1 MNSKKSS
8 MQGRKPIWLE
18 YLMIIVGTGLMSLAI
33 NSVFDASGMVTGGFS
48 GIAIIIK
55 AWTKGLVNGGIPLW
69 VTNCV
74 LNIPLFFIAW
84 RVKGFSFIKK
94 AILGEVSL
102 SVWLAIQPVF
112 HLAGDDLLL
121 AALYGGVIQ
130 GVGIGLVFLGGGT
143 TGGTD
148 MMAAIIQKFLQHYS
162 ISQIMQII
170 DGAVV
175 VVGMYV
181 FGIHKALYAIIAVYL
196 VTKVSDGL
204 IEGLKFSKA
213 VYIITEKPEE
223 IAGMI
228 MEDLDRGATG
238 INVKGMYSGQDKLM
252 LFVVVNKKE
261 IVMLKEK
268 VDEIDPQAFV
278 IVTDARE
285 VHGEGFIE
293 KNR

>member
-1 MNSKKSS
+1 
-8 MQGRKPIWLE
+8 MQGRKPLWLE

-130 GVGIGLVFLGGGT
+130 GIGIGLVFLGGGT

-213 VYIITEKPEE
+213 VYIITEKPKE
-223 IAGMI
+223 IAEMI

-238 INVKGMYSGQDKLM
+238 INAKGMYSGQDKLM

>member
-1 MNSKKSS
+1 
-8 MQGRKPIWLE
+8 MQGRKPLWLE

-74 LNIPLFFIAW
+74 LNIPMFFIAW

-130 GVGIGLVFLGGGT
+130 GIGIGLVFLGGGT

-213 VYIITEKPEE
+213 VYIITEKPKE
-223 IAGMI
+223 IAEMI

-238 INVKGMYSGQDKLM
+238 INAKGMYSGQDKLM

>member
-8 MQGRKPIWLE
+8 MQGRKPLWLE

-94 AILGEVSL
+94 AILGEISL

-228 MEDLDRGATG
+228 MEDLNRGATG

>member
-8 MQGRKPIWLE
+8 MQGKKPLWLE

-130 GVGIGLVFLGGGT
+130 GIGIGLVFLGGGT

-213 VYIITEKPEE
+213 VYIITEKPKE
-223 IAGMI
+223 IAEMI

-238 INVKGMYSGQDKLM
+238 INAKGMYSGQDKLM

-268 VDEIDPQAFV
+268 VDKIDPQAFV

>member
-8 MQGRKPIWLE
+8 MQGRKPLWLE

-94 AILGEVSL
+94 AILGEISL

-148 MMAAIIQKFLQHYS
+148 MVAAIIQKFLQHYS

>member
-8 MQGRKPIWLE
+8 MQGRKPLWLE

-33 NSVFDASGMVTGGFS
+33 NSVFDVSGMVTGGFS

-94 AILGEVSL
+94 AILGEISL

>member
-8 MQGRKPIWLE
+8 MQGRKPLWLE

-74 LNIPLFFIAW
+74 LNVPLFFIAW

-94 AILGEVSL
+94 AILGEISL

>member
-1 MNSKKSS
+1 
-8 MQGRKPIWLE
+8 MQGRKHLWLE

-55 AWTKGLVNGGIPLW
+55 AWTKGLVNGGSPLW

-94 AILGEVSL
+94 AILGEISL

-223 IAGMI
+223 IAGII

>member
-8 MQGRKPIWLE
+8 MQGRKPLWLE

-130 GVGIGLVFLGGGT
+130 GIGIGLVFLGGGT

-213 VYIITEKPEE
+213 VYIITEKPKE
-223 IAGMI
+223 IAEMI

-238 INVKGMYSGQDKLM
+238 INAKGMYSGQNKLM

>member
-8 MQGRKPIWLE
+8 MQGRKPLWLE

-33 NSVFDASGMVTGGFS
+33 NSVFDASGLVTGGFS

-94 AILGEVSL
+94 AILGEISL

>member
-8 MQGRKPIWLE
+8 MQGRKPLWLE

-94 AILGEVSL
+94 AILGEISL

-213 VYIITEKPEE
+213 VYIITEKPKE
-223 IAGMI
+223 IAEMI

-238 INVKGMYSGQDKLM
+238 INAKGMYSGQDKLM

>member
-1 MNSKKSS
+1 MSSKKSS
-8 MQGRKPIWLE
+8 MQGRKPLWLE

-94 AILGEVSL
+94 AILGEISL

-213 VYIITEKPEE
+213 VYIITEKPAE

>member
-8 MQGRKPIWLE
+8 MQGRKPLWLE

-94 AILGEVSL
+94 AILGEISL

-293 KNR
+293 KNG

>member
-8 MQGRKPIWLE
+8 MQGRKPLWLE

-94 AILGEVSL
+94 AILGEISL

-175 VVGMYV
+175 VMGMYV

>member
-8 MQGRKPIWLE
+8 MQGRKPLWLE

-94 AILGEVSL
+94 AILGEISL

-175 VVGMYV
+175 VVGRYV

>member
-8 MQGRKPIWLE
+8 MQGRKPLWLE

-94 AILGEVSL
+94 AILGEISL

-121 AALYGGVIQ
+121 AALYGG
-130 GVGIGLVFLGGGT
+130 
-143 TGGTD
+143 
-148 MMAAIIQKFLQHYS
+148 A
-162 ISQIMQII
+162 
-170 DGAVV
+170 
-175 VVGMYV
+175 
-181 FGIHKALYAIIAVYL
+181 
-196 VTKVSDGL
+196 
-204 IEGLKFSKA
+204 
-213 VYIITEKPEE
+213 
-223 IAGMI
+223 
-228 MEDLDRGATG
+228 
-238 INVKGMYSGQDKLM
+238 
-252 LFVVVNKKE
+252 
-261 IVMLKEK
+261 
-268 VDEIDPQAFV
+268 
-278 IVTDARE
+278 
-285 VHGEGFIE
+285 
-293 KNR
+293 

>member
-1 MNSKKSS
+1 
-8 MQGRKPIWLE
+8 MQGRKPLWLE

-94 AILGEVSL
+94 AILGEISL

-223 IAGMI
+223 IAGII

-268 VDEIDPQAFV
+268 VDEIDSQAFV

>member
-8 MQGRKPIWLE
+8 MQGRKPLWLE

-94 AILGEVSL
+94 AILGEISL

-130 GVGIGLVFLGGGT
+130 GVGIGLVFLGGLT

>member
-8 MQGRKPIWLE
+8 MQGRKPLWLE

-55 AWTKGLVNGGIPLW
+55 AWTKGLVNDGIPLW

-94 AILGEVSL
+94 AILGEISL

-213 VYIITEKPEE
+213 VYIITEKPKE
-223 IAGMI
+223 IAEMI

-238 INVKGMYSGQDKLM
+238 INAKGMYSGQDKLM

-293 KNR
+293 KNQ

>member
-8 MQGRKPIWLE
+8 MQGRKPLWLE

-48 GIAIIIK
+48 GIALIIK

-130 GVGIGLVFLGGGT
+130 GIGIGLVFLGGGT

-213 VYIITEKPEE
+213 VYIITEKPKE
-223 IAGMI
+223 IAEMI

-238 INVKGMYSGQDKLM
+238 INAKGMYSGQDKLM

>member
-8 MQGRKPIWLE
+8 MQGRKPLWLE

-94 AILGEVSL
+94 AILGEISL

-285 VHGEGFIE
+285 VHGERFIE

>member
-1 MNSKKSS
+1 
-8 MQGRKPIWLE
+8 MQGRKPLWLE

-130 GVGIGLVFLGGGT
+130 GIGIGLVFLGGGT

-162 ISQIMQII
+162 ISKIMQII

-213 VYIITEKPEE
+213 VYIITEKPKE
-223 IAGMI
+223 IAEMI

-238 INVKGMYSGQDKLM
+238 INAKGMYSGQDKLM

>member
-8 MQGRKPIWLE
+8 MQGRKPLWLE

-94 AILGEVSL
+94 AILGEISL

-213 VYIITEKPEE
+213 VYIITEKPEK

>member
-8 MQGRKPIWLE
+8 MQGRKPLWLE

-94 AILGEVSL
+94 AILGEISL

-252 LFVVVNKKE
+252 IFVVVNKKE

>member
-1 MNSKKSS
+1 
-8 MQGRKPIWLE
+8 MQGRKPLWLE

-130 GVGIGLVFLGGGT
+130 GIGIGLVFLGGGT

-213 VYIITEKPEE
+213 VYIITEKPKE
-223 IAGMI
+223 IAEMI

-238 INVKGMYSGQDKLM
+238 ISAKGMYSGQDKLM

-268 VDEIDPQAFV
+268 VDKIDPQAFV

>member
-1 MNSKKSS
+1 MKLANGKRS
-8 MQGRKPIWLE
+8 QLLE
-18 YLMIIVGTGLMSLAI
+18 YLMIIAGTGLMALAI

-48 GIAIIIK
+48 GVAIIVK
-55 AWTKGLVNGGIPLW
+55 AWTKGIVDGGIPLW
-69 VTNCV
+69 VTNFG
-74 LNIPLFFIAW
+74 LNIPLFLIGW
-84 RVKGFSFIKK
+84 RIRGFSFVSK

-102 SVWLAIQPVF
+102 SAWLAFQPVWN
-112 HLAGDDLLL
+112 LAGDDLLL

-148 MMAAIIQKFLQHYS
+148 IA
-162 ISQIMQII
+162 QIMQVI
-170 DGAVV
+170 DAAIVI
-175 VVGMYV
+175 VGMYV
-181 FGIHKALYAIIAVYL
+181 FGMHKALYAIIAVYL

-213 VYIITEKPEE
+213 AYIITGKPDE
-223 IAGMI
+223 ISNMI
-228 MEDLDRGATG
+228 INDLDRGVTG

-252 LFVVVNKKE
+252 LFCVVNKKE

-268 VDEIDPQAFV
+268 VDEIDPAAFV

-293 KNR
+293 KK

>member
-1 MNSKKSS
+1 M
-8 MQGRKPIWLE
+8 
-18 YLMIIVGTGLMSLAI
+18 
-33 NSVFDASGMVTGGFS
+33 
-48 GIAIIIK
+48 
-55 AWTKGLVNGGIPLW
+55 VNGGIPLW

-94 AILGEVSL
+94 AILGEISL

-148 MMAAIIQKFLQHYS
+148 MMAAIIQNFLQHYS